1 MGSWLSLIPRWKI
14 RVLADIE
21 KQKKKNEKMSLIDE
35 KQIFTI

>member
-14 RVLADIE
+14 RELADIE
-21 KQKKKNEKMSLIDE
+21 KQKKNEKMSLIDE

>member
-1 MGSWLSLIPRWKI
+1 MGSWLSLIPRWKT

-21 KQKKKNEKMSLIDE
+21 KQKKNEKMSLIDE